1 MPPEQMDAK
10 APGWKAVTSS
20 LIAHRIEAL
29 EINHHRAGRRAGR
42 VRRSRTVSR
51 MSLMLPDGIAETPQP
66 RLQKRVGRSSRVHR
80 QTAGRD
86 YAAPLQWKLL
96 SLSSASG
103 WTARK

>member
-1 MPPEQMDAK
+1 
-10 APGWKAVTSS
+10 
-20 LIAHRIEAL
+20 
-29 EINHHRAGRRAGR
+29 
-42 VRRSRTVSR
+42 

-103 WTARK
+103 WTARKYMSGRDIRCIYFSND